1 MKVDLSKKTAEKISG
16 VSDVEGSI
24 FVDDV
29 TGVLYIGDRSSKGG
43 LYIYKDGKAEK
54 VDAPKDMLPVYGI
67 AIVR

>member
-1 MKVDLSKKTAEKISG
+1 
-16 VSDVEGSI
+16 
-24 FVDDV
+24 V